1 MFQTIKNAWK
11 IPDLRKKLI
20 FTLLMIVIFRFGSVI
35 PVPFLSPDIISEL
48 LSSGGED
55 SLLNLLNTFSGDA
68 FSNATIFAMSITPYI
83 NASII
88 MQLLTVA
95 IPALE
100 RLSKEGMEGR
110 KKIAQWSRYVTIV
123 LAIIQAWG
131 LYMALRNSISVPG
144 GIPKWLAG
152 LTIILTFTAGTA
164 FLMWLGEQINDKGI
178 GNGISILIFAGIVS
192 RGPQLIM
199 AVKSYVEM
207 GRLNFIGVIVLFVVA
222 IAVIALVVMMNDA
235 ERRIPVQYSKRV
247 VGRKVYG
254 GQSTHIP
261 IKVAGAGVMP
271 IIFAMS
277 IMAFPSTIAGFFGK
291 TASNTTGFWKFILT
305 VLSSSHWFY
314 GILYFL
320 LILFFT
326 YFYIAIQ
333 YNPIEMANTMKK
345 NGGFIPG
352 IRPGKTTSDFISKS
366 LSKITLAGAIFLGLI
381 AVLPIFMSQVAGI
394 NISIGGT
401 SLLIVVG
408 VALETVKQMESQ
420 MVMRHYKG
428 FLE

>member
-11 IPDLRKKLI
+11 IPDLRKKIL
-20 FTLLMIVIFRFGSVI
+20 FTLLMIVVFRFGSFI
-35 PVPFLSPDIISEL
+35 SVPFLSPEIISSL
-48 LSSGGED
+48 ITSED
-55 SLLNLLNTFSGDA
+55 SLLNLMNTFSGGA
-68 FSNATIFAMSITPYI
+68 FSQATIFAMSISPYI

-100 RLSKEGMEGR
+100 RISKEGVEGR
-110 KKIAQWSRYVTIV
+110 KKIAQWSRYLTVI
-123 LAIIQAWG
+123 LALVQAWG
-131 LYMALRNSISVPG
+131 LYMALRNSIVTASIPG
-144 GIPKWLAG
+144 WLVA
-152 LTIILTFTAGTA
+152 LTIIITFTAGTA
-164 FLMWLGEQINDKGI
+164 FLMWLGEQINEKGI
-178 GNGISILIFAGIVS
+178 GNGISMLIFAGIVS
-192 RGPQLIM
+192 RGPALVQ
-199 AVKSYVEM
+199 AVKSYWEM
-207 GRLNFIGVIVLFVVA
+207 GTLNIIGIIVLFVVA
-222 IAVIALVVMMNDA
+222 IAVIGFVVLMNNA
-235 ERRIPVQYSKRV
+235 ERKIPVQYSKRV
-247 VGRKVYG
+247 VGRKMYG

-261 IKVAGAGVMP
+261 IKVAAAGVMP

-291 TASNTTGFWKFILT
+291 TAANTTGFWGFILKIM
-305 VLSSSHWFY
+305 SSNHWFY
-314 GILYFL
+314 AIFYFL

-326 YFYIAIQ
+326 YFYTAIQ
-333 YNPIEMANTMKK
+333 YNPIEMANNMKK

-352 IRPGKTTSDFISKS
+352 IRPGKTTSDYISKS
-366 LSKITLAGAIFLGLI
+366 MSKITLAGAVFLGLI
-381 AVLPIFMSQVAGI
+381 AVLPILMSQLAGI

-401 SLLIVVG
+401 SLLIMVG